1 MKTHFGYVFFLA
13 TILFFLFVIIGS
25 SPLERIDRSCMPV
38 GWAGKALT
46 SVASLFGDSP
56 EMKTRTAMEEAE
68 QSCQYIIYRQFF
80 KDELEEQR
88 RAREQLE
95 AEEGEDRAEDRAEE
109 GGR

>member
-1 MKTHFGYVFFLA
+1 
-13 TILFFLFVIIGS
+13 
-25 SPLERIDRSCMPV
+25 
-38 GWAGKALT
+38 
-46 SVASLFGDSP
+46 
-56 EMKTRTAMEEAE
+56 MKTRTAMEEAE

-95 AEEGEDRAEDRAEE
+95 AEEGEDSAEE